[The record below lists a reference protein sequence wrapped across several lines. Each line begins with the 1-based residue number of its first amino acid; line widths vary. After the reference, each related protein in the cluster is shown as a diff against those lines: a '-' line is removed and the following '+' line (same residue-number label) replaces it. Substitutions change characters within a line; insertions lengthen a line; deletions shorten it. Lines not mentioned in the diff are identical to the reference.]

1 MLKMKGEDNMFK
13 GKKLLV
19 VFLIIVGVVLL
30 PLINF
35 SEAEVSASEK
45 LKVGATPVPH
55 AEILEHIKDELADV
69 GVDIEIVEFTDY
81 VTPNLALAD
90 GSIDAN
96 FFQHVP
102 YLDQFK
108 EDRGLDLTY
117 TKKVHIE
124 PYGLYSEKVSKV
136 KDLPKGAVIALP
148 NDPSNEAR
156 ALQILH
162 RKGLIELND
171 PENLK
176 ATPLDIVDNPKNF
189 EFKELEAAQLPR
201 VLGDVDAAFINTNY
215 ALEANFNPVE
225 DALLIEDKESPYAN
239 VLAVREGEEDN
250 YGIRMLS
257 KFLTGRKVKD
267 FIEKNYGGSIVP
279 AF

>member
-1 MLKMKGEDNMFK
+1 MFK
-13 GKKLLV
+13 GEKLLV
-19 VFLIIVGVVLL
+19 VFLVIVGVALL

-45 LKVGATPVPH
+45 LKVGVTPVPH
-55 AEILEHIKDELADV
+55 AEILEHIKDKLADV

-102 YLDQFK
+102 YLDQFS

-136 KDLPKGAVIALP
+136 EDLPKGAVIALP

-189 EFKELEAAQLPR
+189 KFKELEAAQLPR
-201 VLGDVDAAFINTNY
+201 ALGDVDAAFINTNY
-215 ALEANFNPVE
+215 ALEANFNPAE

-239 VLAVREGEEDN
+239 VLAIREGEEDN

>member
-1 MLKMKGEDNMFK
+1 MLKNKNYI
-13 GKKLLV
+13 V
-19 VFLIIVGVVLL
+19 VSLIIVGVLIF
-30 PLINF
+30 PLINLI
-35 SEAEVSASEK
+35 VGNTVKASEP

-55 AEILEHIKDELADV
+55 AEILEHIKGKLASV
-69 GVDIEIVEFTDY
+69 GVEIEIVEFTDY

-102 YLDQFK
+102 YLNQFK
-108 EDRGLDLTY
+108 NDRNLDLTY
-117 TKKVHIE
+117 TVKVHIE
-124 PYGLYSEKVSKV
+124 PYGLYSNKIEDIENLSE
-136 KDLPKGAVIALP
+136 GAEIALP

-162 RKGLIELND
+162 RNGLIELND

-176 ATPLDIVDNPKNF
+176 ATPLDIVDNPKNLK
-189 EFKELEAAQLPR
+189 FKELEAAQIPR
-201 VLGDVDAAFINTNY
+201 VLSDVEAAFINTNY
-215 ALEANFNPVE
+215 ALEADLNPVE

-239 VLAVREGEEDN
+239 VLAVRKGEENDF
-250 YGIRMLS
+250 GIRMLS
-257 KFLTGRKVKD
+257 KFLTSNLVKK
-267 FIEKNYGGSIVP
+267 FIEENYDGAIVP

>member
-1 MLKMKGEDNMFK
+1 MLKNKNYIIV
-13 GKKLLV
+13 L
-19 VFLIIVGVVLL
+19 LIIVGVLIFPIINLL
-30 PLINF
+30 AGNT
-35 SEAEVSASEK
+35 VKASDP

-55 AEILEHIKDELADV
+55 AEILEHIKNKLASV
-69 GVDIEIVEFTDY
+69 GVEIEIVEFNNY

-102 YLDQFK
+102 YLNQFK
-108 EDRGLDLTY
+108 NDRNLDLTY
-117 TKKVHIE
+117 TVKVHIE
-124 PYGLYSEKVSKV
+124 PYGLYSNKIEDV
-136 KDLPKGAVIALP
+136 KNLPQGAEIAIP

-162 RKGLIELND
+162 HEGLIKLSD

-176 ATPLDIVDNPKNF
+176 ATPLDIVDNPNNF
-189 EFKELEAAQLPR
+189 KFKELEAAQLPR
-201 VLGDVDAAFINTNY
+201 VLADVDAAFINTNY
-215 ALEANFNPVE
+215 ALEADLNPVE

-239 VLAVREGEEDN
+239 VLAVRKGEEN
-250 YGIRMLS
+250 SFGIRMLS
-257 KFLTGRKVKD
+257 KFLTSNLVKN
-267 FIEKNYGGSIVP
+267 FIEESYGGSIVP